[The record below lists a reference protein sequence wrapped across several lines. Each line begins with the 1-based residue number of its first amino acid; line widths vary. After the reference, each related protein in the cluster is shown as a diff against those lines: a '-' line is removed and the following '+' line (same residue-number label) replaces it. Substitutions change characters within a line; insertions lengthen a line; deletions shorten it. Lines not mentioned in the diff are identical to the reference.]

1 MEHLKSIIIKYV
13 FTLAILY
20 VILGIIF
27 GMTFTN
33 VLLTATVV
41 TLAEYIIGDL
51 LILPRTNNTIATAAD
66 FGLTLLVIWAMV
78 ASLTDAAMPFVPAL
92 VASVTFAVFEYVFHK
107 YFANTVLDKGDKP
120 ESQTRMQF
128 QTEASEEF
136 SPPRRAKG
144 KKNERLPRL

>member
-1 MEHLKSIIIKYV
+1 MEHVRSIVIKYV

-27 GMTFTN
+27 DMSFTN

-41 TLAEYIIGDL
+41 TVAEYIIGDL

-66 FGLTLLVIWAMV
+66 FGLALFVIWAMI
-78 ASLTDAAMPFVPAL
+78 ASLTDAANPFVPAL
-92 VASVTFAVFEYVFHK
+92 IASATFAVFEYVFHK
-107 YFANTVLDKGDKP
+107 YFANTVLDNGDKP
-120 ESQTRMQF
+120 RNQTRMQF

-144 KKNERLPRL
+144 KKKDRLPRL